1 MTRKMKRRM
10 RRKSKR
16 PGSAAWLT
24 LAVLAGML
32 LPATGAEPSA
42 QPESKLRQYA
52 LIAGTVFTDTGLAL
66 RGAGVQLIPGPQES
80 RKHKTR
86 KLEAV
91 SDSRGE
97 FAFRVPAAAGRYTVR
112 VRRDGFEPQEKTVT
126 ITGDERVDV
135 SFQLVPRK
143 M

>member
-1 MTRKMKRRM
+1 MTRKTKRRM
-10 RRKSKR
+10 KRKSKR

-24 LAVLAGML
+24 LAVMAGLL
-32 LPATGAEPSA
+32 LPAAAAEPSA
-42 QPESKLRQYA
+42 QSESRLRQYA

-66 RGAGVQLIPGPQES
+66 RGASVQLIPGPQES
-80 RKHKTR
+80 RKNKTR
-86 KLEAV
+86 KMEAV

-97 FAFRVPAAAGRYTVR
+97 FAFRVPATAGRYTVK
-112 VRRDGFEPQEKTVT
+112 VRRDGFEPQEKTVNV
-126 ITGDERVDV
+126 TGDERIDV